1 VSGGG
6 SIVGKVG
13 IGTEFKVGVGGGGSE
28 LIVFVG
34 PIGSG
39 TELRVGV
46 GGGRLSV
53 TLIDV
58 GLSGTLID
66 GPDPGGGAGP
76 VHISP
81 MGQHPMI
88 SLLPRKQKVIG

>member
-6 SIVGKVG
+6 SIVGIVG
-13 IGTEFKVGVGGGGSE
+13 IGTEFKVGVGDGSE
-28 LIVFVG
+28 LIVSVG

-46 GGGRLSV
+46 GGGRLDV

-58 GLSGTLID
+58 GLGGTLID

-88 SLLPRKQKVIG
+88 LLLPR

>member
-1 VSGGG
+1 VNGSG
-6 SIVGKVG
+6 SVVGKVG
-13 IGTEFKVGVGGGGSE
+13 VGTELKVGVGGSE
-28 LIVFVG
+28 LIVSVG

-58 GLSGTLID
+58 GLSVTLID

-88 SLLPRKQKVIG
+88 LLLPRKQKVIG